1 MKKFILALIVLLT
14 VQINGFSQTD
24 YPRFATDS
32 LGQAIVM
39 MTVEQAQSLDNN
51 TDLLRLFEKLDTQL
65 GDYDEAC
72 IQVISQKDVVIASQ
86 DIQIKTLKES
96 LLNKDDQ
103 IVKLQKEVFLNEG
116 KISSFEI
123 ELKKKN
129 EEIELHKDEIKRV
142 KTNAILGGGISA
154 VGLIGLLIALILK

>member
-1 MKKFILALIVLLT
+1 MKKFILALIVLLAAQ
-14 VQINGFSQTD
+14 VNGFSQTD

-72 IQVISQKDVVIASQ
+72 IRVIGQKDVVIASQ

-96 LLNKDDQ
+96 LLNKDEQ
-103 IVKLQKEVFLNEG
+103 IVKLQKDISLNEG
-116 KISSFEI
+116 KITSFET

-129 EEIELHKDEIKRV
+129 EEIELHKGEIRRV
-142 KTNAILGGGISA
+142 KKNAILGGGISA
-154 VGLIGLLIALILK
+154 IGAIGLLIALILK